1 MGPFT
6 CTEVIVDGPLGPINF
21 IKEVADALAWAH
33 LHSQEVIADGLAW
46 AS

>member
-6 CTEVIVDGPLGPINF
+6 CTEVIVDGPAWAHQF
-21 IKEVADALAWAH
+21 YKEVADALAWAH

-46 AS
+46 AR